1 MVPEKIIGEFMFAGI
16 ITRLTR
22 GVDEAVVQMN
32 DPDLYT
38 AVVVTAM
45 FLVGIAA
52 LIVTLIRGRT
62 RKRILKGG
70 DVRKTRRSVRR
81 AA

>member
-1 MVPEKIIGEFMFAGI
+1 
-16 ITRLTR
+16 
-22 GVDEAVVQMN
+22 MN

-38 AVVVTAM
+38 AIVVTTM

-52 LIVTLIRGRT
+52 LIVTLVRGRT
-62 RKRILKGG
+62 RRRRLKGG
-70 DVRKTRRSVRR
+70 DVRRTRRTVRR